1 MEFFDLK
8 RGKYLWSVWGCIY
21 DKIKDFYINYIGL
34 YVIVICVSEEINI
47 LDIVV
52 WNIEIEDYKYLVCYV
67 GVLVLG
73 VCVDFKYCFIVGR
86 NDKMFNIWNFIGK
99 IN

>member
-1 MEFFDLK
+1 M
-8 RGKYLWSVWGCIY
+8 
-21 DKIKDFYINYIGL
+21 
-34 YVIVICVSEEINI
+34 
-47 LDIVV
+47 
-52 WNIEIEDYKYLVCYV
+52 EDYKYLVCYV

-73 VCVDFKYCFIVGR
+73 VCVDFKYCLIVGR

>member
-1 MEFFDLK
+1 M
-8 RGKYLWSVWGCIY
+8 
-21 DKIKDFYINYIGL
+21 
-34 YVIVICVSEEINI
+34 

-52 WNIEIEDYKYLVCYV
+52 WNIEMEDYKYLVCYV

-73 VCVDFKYCFIVGR
+73 VCVDFKYCLIVGR